1 MSDTSEAATTAL
13 LQTIAAGMED
23 LRKRI
28 GRVESLLNAQTDD
41 VGKLTVQ
48 VTSVSN
54 EVKQLDTQ
62 VSDWIK
68 KTEPVTK
75 AYSDVPKVL
84 RGVIATTTVVLAV
97 LTAWWSGGIST
108 VMKFLQQPPVS
119 P

>member
-1 MSDTSEAATTAL
+1 MSDASEAATTAL
-13 LQTIAAGMED
+13 LQSIATGMED
-23 LRKRI
+23 LRKRV
-28 GRVESLLNAQTDD
+28 GRMESLLNAQADD

-84 RGVIATTTVVLAV
+84 RGVVATTTVVIAV
-97 LTAWWSGGIST
+97 LSAWWSGGIST
-108 VMKFLQQPPVS
+108 VLKVLQQPPVS